1 MLVEPSFISKVA
13 KKNMQKKLDVLMKQ
27 INIVLNDE
35 TDDEG
40 GSYVLGEIERMQGLI
55 ISTYGKYLDNDYL
68 SLVMIKLDALKNEVA
83 IKELKRIETINFE
96 KKGRSR

>member
-1 MLVEPSFISKVA
+1 MIGNELDSMWWKCHTSEQSK
-13 KKNMQKKLDVLMKQ
+13 DW